1 MLNVTGNATG
11 NGSEIPFVWPEFPYW
26 KSTVTITYILM
37 LGFLIFPPLLL
48 NLSLFVAL
56 VFNKAIRN
64 QPLSIIHGTELL
76 VVGLNRVFIGI
87 IASNFLPPA
96 IRFCVCS
103 ELINLVWF
111 FFQAFI
117 LVFSPVVFAILGIL
131 QLLVILGKKKVV
143 TRLSVAILVGLGAVY
158 SVAFSSINLG
168 YLIISNTRTI
178 CSRLCGIS
186 GTDTLTNYNVFFLTY
201 GVMVLLP
208 CLAIVIVASMWSC
221 IIFKKSYIGNDKQ
234 LNRRLISLP
243 LVIPISVVSIT
254 LLVYLLR
261 DIGVRIL
268 LISSVGIFF
277 PQWAIFASGL
287 ITFIEEFTGGLF
299 YPLVLM
305 FTHPQ
310 LRRAWVKM
318 FKSGWSLVT
327 KGFKNRKRVRVA
339 PAIETG
345 TNQGRTGRTQKTNL
359 IPVNAA
365 PAIDRHLEPSEFP
378 IHA

>member
-1 MLNVTGNATG
+1 MNSTIFNITG
-11 NGSEIPFVWPEFPYW
+11 NGSGNGSEVPFVWPEFPYW
-26 KSTVTITYILM
+26 KSTVVLTYILN

-56 VFNKAIRN
+56 VFNKAIRK
-64 QPLSIIHGTELL
+64 QPLSIIHGSELL

-87 IASNFLPPA
+87 IAANFLPPA
-96 IRFCVCS
+96 IRFCQCS

-117 LVFSPVVFAILGIL
+117 LVYSPIIFAILGIL
-131 QLLVILGKKKVV
+131 QLLVILGKKKFV
-143 TRLSVAILVGLGAVY
+143 TRLSVAILVGICAAY
-158 SVAFSSINLG
+158 SIVFSSSCLG
-168 YLIISNTRTI
+168 YLITSNTRTT
-178 CSRLCGIS
+178 CSKLCGTTS
-186 GTDTLTNYNVFFLTY
+186 SETLTNYNVFFLSY

-208 CLAIVIVASMWSC
+208 CLAIVIVASTWSC
-221 IIFKKSYIGNDKQ
+221 IVFKKSYIGGDSQ
-234 LNRRLISLP
+234 LSRRLVSLP
-243 LVIPISVVSIT
+243 LIIPLSVISIT

-287 ITFIEEFTGGLF
+287 ISFSEELAGGLF

-305 FTHPQ
+305 FIHPQ

-318 FKSGWSLVT
+318 FKSGWSLM
-327 KGFKNRKRVRVA
+327 KGVKNRKRIRVA
-339 PAIETG
+339 PTTLLRQDRG
-345 TNQGRTGRTQKTNL
+345 MQRRTQKTTLNT
-359 IPVNAA
+359 AD
-365 PAIDRHLEPSEFP
+365 IDKQVEPSDSTV
-378 IHA
+378 HA